1 MNQSQIKT
9 KILELLNADLT
20 QDGEKI
26 KNNFATGMASIF
38 TEAIPSGGIELVL
51 DDSKNIMHRE
61 RAILE
66 DETLVFLAY
75 KYIHKSSKGRGR
87 VKYKRNS
94 TRWRIQGEIQ
104 PSTDFVY
111 PSVEG
116 KKIESSKLAF
126 NKYSTENRKKTKGF
140 LFVRYAIAIIKYTG
154 TERFP
159 KGTWEIHE
167 MRTFKVSGIG
177 DKFNGCNIE

>member
-61 RAILE
+61 RALLE

-75 KYIHKSSKGRGR
+75 KYIHKSRNSRGRG
-87 VKYKRNS
+87 KYKRNS

-111 PSVEG
+111 PIVEG

-126 NKYSTENRKKTKGF
+126 NKYSTETRKKTKGF

-154 TERFP
+154 TERNSRN
-159 KGTWEIHE
+159 ENIQ
-167 MRTFKVSGIG
+167 GIRYWR
-177 DKFNGCNIE
+177 